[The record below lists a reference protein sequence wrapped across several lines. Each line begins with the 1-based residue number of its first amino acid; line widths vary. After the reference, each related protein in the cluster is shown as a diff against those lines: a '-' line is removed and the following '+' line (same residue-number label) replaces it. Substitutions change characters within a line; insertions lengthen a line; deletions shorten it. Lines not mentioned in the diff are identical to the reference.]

1 MVVGLI
7 APSSNC
13 NFSQNT
19 THRTCILYTPVHLDF
34 LHFAES
40 YHRSMPQ
47 SSTYSFLDAFF
58 SRILFSQISC
68 HRHHLK
74 TVSIVPILCCDWYL
88 KLYFVTSNFHRDTGV
103 GERMEK
109 GTMPLHLQKDVLN
122 DFVQGH
128 TIIYIYFQTLKPL
141 RSSNYIYIS
150 LTRLIKH
157 R

>member
-1 MVVGLI
+1 M
-7 APSSNC
+7 
-13 NFSQNT
+13 
-19 THRTCILYTPVHLDF
+19 
-34 LHFAES
+34 
-40 YHRSMPQ
+40 
-47 SSTYSFLDAFF
+47 
-58 SRILFSQISC
+58 
-68 HRHHLK
+68 
-74 TVSIVPILCCDWYL
+74 YL

-150 LTRLIKH
+150 LTRLIKQITLH
-157 R
+157 NINVLCIFIYIYILLTYQMFLTDNLQFTFSLRTPLFFRKTFVKNVVVSVSILLLLQVCNHVCGFVTMSTEKKKHI

>member
-1 MVVGLI
+1 MYSI
-7 APSSNC
+7 YNC
-13 NFSQNT
+13 T
-19 THRTCILYTPVHLDF
+19 LRF
-34 LHFAES
+34 L
-40 YHRSMPQ
+40 
-47 SSTYSFLDAFF
+47 AFCWKLSPF
-58 SRILFSQISC
+58 RILNATEFYIFISRCSFSLFFFPQISC